1 MRRKVIIAV
10 IIPAL
15 VVAVLLTVACVYLF
29 IVPSLVA
36 DCPSATSDS
45 SGGAVVI
52 YEVCK
57 GLHKRDLY
65 VQRIGPEGDFR
76 WGEEGILVGSG
87 YGGVLHAVSDSS
99 GGAILSWRE
108 ALPRPKGEPSD
119 SQIHVAKIDS
129 AGSVRWR
136 RDILGAGEAVKD
148 AVSDRSG
155 GVIIAY
161 TDGDMNMSV
170 LKIDAEGN
178 LPWGGDGVSLNM
190 GDSYLSDIASDDSG
204 GVIVVRYGVGNI
216 SAQRVGSGGNT
227 LWQTGGV
234 EVCGSLG
241 GEARLVS
248 DGSGGAIIAF
258 ERQVPGEHGI
268 AYTDSDIYAQR
279 IDTEGSILWGPDG
292 VPLRIGPSVPY
303 EPKIVADDA
312 GGAIIF
318 FVDERGICAQRID
331 ANGHK
336 LWAEDAIQVWEGT
349 YHHVVS
355 DGFGG
360 AISVGAEKAQRI
372 DAAGRKMWG
381 SDGTRL
387 NLRGLHLYSI
397 SEDGS
402 GGVLISWVANR
413 FIIGEFMLG
422 ATASYAQR
430 VDAEGNILWGDKGI
444 LLNR

>member
-1 MRRKVIIAV
+1 MRRRIIISVSAV
-10 IIPAL
+10 
-15 VVAVLLTVACVYLF
+15 VVAILLAAICAYVF
-29 IVPSLVA
+29 IVPFLVV
-36 DCPSATSDS
+36 DCPAVSSDN
-45 SGGAVVI
+45 SGGVIAI
-52 YEVCK
+52 YEVYK
-57 GLHKRDLY
+57 GLRTRDVY
-65 VQRIGPEGDFR
+65 VQRIDPKGDFL
-76 WGEEGILVGSG
+76 WGEKGILVGSG
-87 YGGVLHAVSDSS
+87 CGGALHAISDGSAGVIVS
-99 GGAILSWRE
+99 WWE
-108 ALPRPKGEPSD
+108 ALPRSGGEPSD
-119 SQIHVAKIDS
+119 SQMYAAKIDS
-129 AGSVRWR
+129 EGNVQWR
-136 RDILGAGEAVKD
+136 RGILSAGEAIKD

-170 LKIDAEGN
+170 LKVDTEGN
-178 LPWGGDGVSLNM
+178 LPWGGDGVSLNV
-190 GDSYLSDIASDDSG
+190 GDSYLSDIASDNSG

-216 SAQRVGSGGNT
+216 SAQRVDSGGNI

-241 GEARLVS
+241 GEARLVG

-258 ERQVPGEHGI
+258 ERDIPSEDGI
-268 AYTDSDIYAQR
+268 GYIDSDIYAQR
-279 IDTEGSILWGPDG
+279 IDAEGNILWGPDG
-292 VPLRIGPSVPY
+292 VPICIGPSKPY
-303 EPKIVADDA
+303 EPEIVADDA

-318 FVDERGICAQRID
+318 FVDTRGICAQRID
-331 ANGHK
+331 ADGHK
-336 LWAEDAIQVWEGT
+336 FWTDDGIEVWKGS

-372 DAAGRKMWG
+372 DTTGRKMWG
-381 SDGTRL
+381 SDEIRL

-422 ATASYAQR
+422 ATATYVQR
-430 VDAEGNILWGDKGI
+430 LDAKGDVVWGDKGI
-444 LLNR
+444 LLNP